1 MRRAKRKYALIKF
14 VESNENPD
22 GIWHSRYYKR
32 NKNGDLELAE
42 KPKSFKFITRGSTR
56 LEIYNHQHNYFPEHK
71 GRGYKVISYPYGSE
85 YEIFE
90 K

>member
-1 MRRAKRKYALIKF
+1 MSRAERKYALIKF
-14 VESNENPD
+14 VESDENPD
-22 GIWHSRYYKR
+22 GIWHNQYYRR

-42 KPKSFKFITRGSTR
+42 KHKSFKFIIRGSTR
-56 LEIYNHQHNYFPEHK
+56 LEIHNHQQYYFPEHK
-71 GRGYKVISYPYGSE
+71 GRDYKVISYPYGSA

>member
-1 MRRAKRKYALIKF
+1 MRKPERKYALIKF

-22 GIWHSRYYKR
+22 GIWHNRYYR
-32 NKNGDLELAE
+32 NNKNGDLEFVE
-42 KPKSFKFITRGSTR
+42 KHKSFKFITRGSTR
-56 LEIYNHQHNYFPEHK
+56 LEIYNHQQYFPEHK
-71 GRGYKVISYPYGSE
+71 GRGYKVISYPYGSA